1 LSSLSEILH
10 AIADEKALILLNTI
24 GAKDYD
30 SEDLV
35 SVLNLSRKEF
45 YSRVSRF
52 VKAGLVRRV
61 RGKYSLTL
69 FGRLVKEVETIIQDA
84 LSSHWKL
91 KVLDEL
97 EIFPELP
104 QIECEKIIDSLVD
117 NEFVKKIYLQTYQ
130 SQTQPRILKRGVV

>member
-24 GAKDYD
+24 GANDYE

-52 VKAGLVRRV
+52 IKAGLVRRV

-117 NEFVKKIYLQTYQ
+117 NEFVKKVYLQTYQ
-130 SQTQPRILKRGVV
+130 SQTHPRTLKRGVV